1 MDVLFMAH
9 AWAPQHCAGAEMMAH
24 TLARALVER
33 GHRVDVLLSY
43 PLPWLREPYDYQGVR
58 VYPAIE
64 PKADPFEWFTGPRRR
79 ADVVVSHLENVP
91 RAVTLGKMY
100 GVPAVHLLHN
110 DHGPTR
116 AWCSS
121 DVSLVVSNTDWI
133 AQQVDHPNLIVVRPP
148 VLPADY
154 ATTPGDAVTLI
165 NCNPDKGA
173 GVFYALAERFP
184 DQRFLAVEG
193 SYGEQIIRT
202 DLPNVEWIGHVPGH
216 QMRERVYARTKV
228 LLMPSVYESFGRTAA
243 EAAVSGIPV
252 IAHPTPGLCEALADA
267 GTYAHRDD
275 LDAWQAALQTL
286 LTPEGWQTA
295 SDKASKRAGEL
306 DPADDLDRWCTAVEA
321 LASRPAP

>member
-1 MDVLFMAH
+1 MAH

-24 TLARALVER
+24 TLSRALVER

-121 DVSLVVSNTDWI
+121 DVSLVVSNTRWI
-133 AQQVDHPNLIVVRPP
+133 ADQIDHPNLIVVRPP
-148 VLPADY
+148 VIPADY

-165 NCNPDKGA
+165 NVNPDKGA
-173 GVFYALAERFP
+173 HVFYEL
-184 DQRFLAVEG
+184 
-193 SYGEQIIRT
+193 
-202 DLPNVEWIGHVPGH
+202 
-216 QMRERVYARTKV
+216 ARTLPRSEV
-228 LLMPSVYESFGRTAA
+228 PRRRGLLR
-243 EAAVSGIPV
+243 
-252 IAHPTPGLCEALADA
+252 
-267 GTYAHRDD
+267 
-275 LDAWQAALQTL
+275 
-286 LTPEGWQTA
+286 
-295 SDKASKRAGEL
+295 
-306 DPADDLDRWCTAVEA
+306 
-321 LASRPAP
+321 